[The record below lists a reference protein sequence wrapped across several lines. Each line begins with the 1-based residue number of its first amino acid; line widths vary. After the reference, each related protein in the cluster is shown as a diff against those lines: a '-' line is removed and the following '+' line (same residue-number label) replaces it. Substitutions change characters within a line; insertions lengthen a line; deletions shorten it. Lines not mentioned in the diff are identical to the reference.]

1 MAPQEKE
8 TDSSGGIWGLSS
20 FGIVLTESKLKERNC
35 SRRGRAVSTEL
46 ISQKRKGGWRSR
58 GTPEDTK
65 THAATGRCGDGEQ
78 SSCPSLRHGQRRK
91 AEVGTLS

>member
-8 TDSSGGIWGLSS
+8 IDSSGGIWGLSS

-46 ISQKRKGGWRSR
+46 ISQKRKAG
-58 GTPEDTK
+58 
-65 THAATGRCGDGEQ
+65 
-78 SSCPSLRHGQRRK
+78 
-91 AEVGTLS
+91 AEVKGNA